1 MSAQGRAA
9 QDAANAEFAQ
19 HLAAAVK
26 QEALQGREG
35 GALQRHFDDVHTA
48 VAGFSMRN
56 AARLLC
62 KVGGKF
68 FTPLQSSCF

>member
-19 HLAAAVK
+19 RFAAAVK

-48 VAGFSMRN
+48 VADFNMRN
-56 AARLLC
+56 AARLPC
-62 KVGGKF
+62 KTGGN
-68 FTPLQSSCF
+68 FTNPLQSSCF